1 VKAQLSGMIAGHAT
15 DINSSSCTPTSKTM
29 LHEIQSPSSSARC
42 TMVTMVDLYVV
53 GFDVP
58 GGVPLNER
66 HSGQTEEPDE
76 DLEPDV
82 KTTFAHFGLSYYQ
95 ASVLEHG
102 IVNVLAV
109 NRLVRARKDAE
120 RLLSDPWNDRFKET
134 MGKLIKQLAN
144 LTQAD
149 PSLAS
154 DLVEALRLR
163 NDLAHNFWRERAE
176 DFCSDEGRAKMIA
189 YLIEARNHFQDVD
202 RRLTESIGT
211 PSIQQSGL
219 TAEHIESWY
228 QDQLRKLESGES
240 NIPLSTIQSNRDSLL
255 SRLAPP
261 SF

>member
-1 VKAQLSGMIAGHAT
+1 
-15 DINSSSCTPTSKTM
+15 
-29 LHEIQSPSSSARC
+29 
-42 TMVTMVDLYVV
+42 MVTMADLYVV

-58 GGVPLNER
+58 GGVPLDER
-66 HSGQTEEPDE
+66 HDDRTEEPDD

-82 KTTFAHFGLSYYQ
+82 KTTFAHFGLAYYQ
-95 ASVLEHG
+95 ASVLEHE

-120 RLLSDPWNDRFKET
+120 QLLSDPWNDQFKDT
-134 MGKLIKQLAN
+134 MGRLIKQLAT

-176 DFCSDEGRAKMIA
+176 DFCSDEGRAKMIT

-202 RRLTESIGT
+202 QRLTETIGT
-211 PSIQQSGL
+211 ASLQQSGL
-219 TAEHIESWY
+219 TAEHVESWY
-228 QDQLRKLESGES
+228 QEQLRKVESDEL
-240 NIPLSTIQSNRDSLL
+240 NVPVSTIQSNRESLL

-261 SF
+261 SS